1 MNAYFKNWNLEPFKI
16 ENEFLA
22 KICTPEKKKKEHNQ
36 KALKLNHFLSHNELR
51 FLIRLMRKDL

>member
-22 KICTPEKKKKEHNQ
+22 KICTPEKKKK
-36 KALKLNHFLSHNELR
+36 R
-51 FLIRLMRKDL
+51 T